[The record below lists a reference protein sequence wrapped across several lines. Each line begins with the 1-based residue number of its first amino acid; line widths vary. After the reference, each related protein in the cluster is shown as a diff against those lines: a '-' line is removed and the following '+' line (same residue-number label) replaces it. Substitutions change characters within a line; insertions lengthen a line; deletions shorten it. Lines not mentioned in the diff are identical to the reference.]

1 MTSLSENRSSV
12 NEQFAPGAP
21 VFLRRP
27 QPRQFSQ
34 AGRVVAAWDTGISA
48 AGTVARV
55 SQCAGQV
62 FVRVTPDPLA
72 GFGEFAFYPHELR
85 ISEVAQ

>member
-12 NEQFAPGAP
+12 NEQFQPGAP

-48 AGTVARV
+48 AGIVA
-55 SQCAGQV
+55 CITIAAGQM
-62 FVRVTPDPLA
+62 FVRVTPDPAA
-72 GFGEFAFYPHELR
+72 GFGEFAFFAHELR
-85 ISEVAQ
+85 LVEVVQ